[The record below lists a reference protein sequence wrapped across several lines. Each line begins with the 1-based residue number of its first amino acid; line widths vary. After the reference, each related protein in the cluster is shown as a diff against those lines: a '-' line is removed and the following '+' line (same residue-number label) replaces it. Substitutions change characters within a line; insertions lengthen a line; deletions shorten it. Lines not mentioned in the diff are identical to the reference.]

1 MNAAATEEFR
11 VRIDRKLAK
20 EARRVTAEIG
30 TTPGEVVRML
40 FTQLVKRRAIP
51 FPLQAD
57 GPEAEVLG
65 PAERRAKLWDAM
77 NEGKPAA
84 R

>member
-1 MNAAATEEFR
+1 MTDVFQCR
-11 VRIDRKLAK
+11 VDRKLLAK
-20 EARRVTAEIG
+20 AKSVAKEIG
-30 TTPGEVVRML
+30 TSPDEIVRLL
-40 FTQLVKRRAIP
+40 FAQMVKHRTIP

-57 GPEAEVLG
+57 
-65 PAERRAKLWDAM
+65 PAEDEVFTSPRRRAELWDEL

>member
-1 MNAAATEEFR
+1 MTEVFQC
-11 VRIDRKLAK
+11 RIDRKLMAEAK
-20 EARRVTAEIG
+20 AVSEEIG
-30 TTPGEVVRML
+30 TTPGEVVRLL
-40 FTQLVKRRAIP
+40 FAQMVKRRTIP

-57 GPEAEVLG
+57 AAEDEVFTS
-65 PAERRAKLWDAM
+65 PRRRAELWDEL